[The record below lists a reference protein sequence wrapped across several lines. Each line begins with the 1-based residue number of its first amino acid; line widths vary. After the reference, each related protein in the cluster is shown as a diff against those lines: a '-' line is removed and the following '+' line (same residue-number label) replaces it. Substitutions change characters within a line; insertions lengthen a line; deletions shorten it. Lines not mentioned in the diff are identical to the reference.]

1 MSTDALITGSAKIP
15 RPDCSFSSKNP
26 LRIEEK
32 IVLILFSERSGTQ
45 IILKCLNRR
54 GVTAF
59 LPPPGGAQAQT
70 NLVSL
75 IDLNT
80 SFLVS

>member
-1 MSTDALITGSAKIP
+1 MSTDALITGSAK
-15 RPDCSFSSKNP
+15 RLRLFCSLVSKNP
-26 LRIEEK
+26 FRMDEK
-32 IVLILFSERSGTQ
+32 IVIILCLERSGTQ
-45 IILKCLNRR
+45 IMLKCLNNL

-75 IDLNT
+75 ICLNT
-80 SFLVS
+80 SFFVS